1 MMGGMDAVSLAI
13 IAGGLGRRLGGRV
26 KAHLEVEGET
36 VLTRLL
42 RLARPGESVVVVTQR
57 PDAFPG
63 LRCVPD
69 VEAGR
74 GAPGGVVTALL
85 TVATPWV
92 LVVASDMPALEAR
105 HRELLEA
112 AARDDVE
119 VVAATRDGRLEP
131 LFALYRT
138 NLGARWRA
146 TLKDEPSLRSLI
158 SSVPHATVALEPGAL
173 DSLNTPDDLARH
185 HAR

>member
-1 MMGGMDAVSLAI
+1 MDGISLAI
-13 IAGGLGRRLGGRV
+13 IAGGLGRRLGGRI
-26 KAHLEVEGET
+26 KAHLEVDGET

-42 RLARPGESVVVVTQR
+42 RLAQPGEEVVVVTQR
-57 PDAFPG
+57 PEAFPG

-69 VEAGR
+69 LEPGR

-92 LVVASDMPALEAR
+92 LVVASDMPALEPR
-105 HRELLEA
+105 HRQLLEA
-112 AARDDVE
+112 ATGDDVD
-119 VVAATRDGRLEP
+119 VVVATRDGRLEP

-138 NLGARWRA
+138 TLGARWRA
-146 TLKDEPSLRSLI
+146 TLEDEPSLRSLI
-158 SSVPHATVALEPGAL
+158 GSVPHATVALEPGAL

-185 HAR
+185 RAR